1 MVICL
6 LRFAK
11 IGQYRGEVQISN
23 AYNASQMFV
32 NPEIPEAGEFKQRLP
47 VHIGEE
53 RVCGVLLRSLN
64 RHRSEK
70 TFNKQTMRE
79 VTTYHCCAKRQNITT
94 QVLPNQEK
102 E

>member
-23 AYNASQMFV
+23 AYDASQMFV
-32 NPEIPEAGEFKQRLP
+32 NPEIQEADEFKQRLP

-64 RHRSEK
+64 QHRSEK
-70 TFNKQTMRE
+70 TFVFIFALFDMSR
-79 VTTYHCCAKRQNITT
+79 CCRNI
-94 QVLPNQEK
+94 EDHAWAWASI
-102 E
+102 